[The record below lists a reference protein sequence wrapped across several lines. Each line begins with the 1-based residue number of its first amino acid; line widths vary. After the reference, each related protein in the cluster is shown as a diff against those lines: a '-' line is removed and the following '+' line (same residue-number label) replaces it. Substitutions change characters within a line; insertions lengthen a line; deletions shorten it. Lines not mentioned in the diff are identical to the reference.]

1 MERDEASGVEKETP
15 LGPAVPVQG
24 DDVDALR
31 EACEGDRADMPPRQT
46 ADCAGLDLV
55 ESYEQEEDG
64 GS

>member
-1 MERDEASGVEKETP
+1 MSKDETSGVGRETP
-15 LGPAVPVQG
+15 LGPSVPVDG
-24 DDVDALR
+24 DGEDALR
-31 EACEGDRADMPPRQT
+31 AACDGDRKEMLPRQT